1 MIISRLIPKGSKTF
15 KQINKRIDTYHL
27 FISNNYVLNL
37 LGVWTVTVAGYAFL
51 IGQIDRYS
59 YWSWNGFPECLIKII
74 LTTFPVSPLFVP
86 SNQLEWINKAEN
98 SEADGLILDLED
110 SVPTSE
116 KNRTRKGLA
125 EYLSSEEIKKPFFI
139 RTNPLSSSDGEE
151 DIALFQNIFKNFL
164 GLIIPKI
171 ESPKE
176 LSCLKDET
184 KVILLIETPL
194 ALEAL
199 SSLTKDK
206 KVIGLALGG
215 ADLSAELG
223 SDMSWDALL
232 MARSMIVMQA
242 SKLGLL
248 TIDSP
253 FMDINDENLLAEEI
267 LFGKLSKSGGIAYVD
282 LVDSEISVRFKEN
295 NKKKEKVK
303 N

>member
-1 MIISRLIPKGSKTF
+1 
-15 KQINKRIDTYHL
+15 
-27 FISNNYVLNL
+27 
-37 LGVWTVTVAGYAFL
+37 
-51 IGQIDRYS
+51 
-59 YWSWNGFPECLIKII
+59 

-116 KNRTRKGLA
+116 KNKTRKGLA

-232 MARSMIVMQA
+232 MARSMIVIEA
-242 SKLGLL
+242 SKQNLL

-253 FMDINDENLLAEEI
+253 FMEINAEDQLAEES
-267 LFGKLSKSGGIAYVD
+267 LKAKSMGFNSKFAIHPKQAKIIRERFLPTQQEVEEAKNIVEAYNSSKGGV
-282 LVDSEISVRFKEN
+282 ISVDGKMIDEPVIRLM
-295 NKKKEKVK
+295 KKRLFLAGVVLKK
-303 N
+303 

>member
-1 MIISRLIPKGSKTF
+1 M
-15 KQINKRIDTYHL
+15 
-27 FISNNYVLNL
+27 
-37 LGVWTVTVAGYAFL
+37 
-51 IGQIDRYS
+51 
-59 YWSWNGFPECLIKII
+59 
-74 LTTFPVSPLFVP
+74 TTFPVSPLFVP

-116 KNRTRKGLA
+116 KSKTRKGLA
-125 EYLSSEEIKKPFFI
+125 NYLSTKEIKKPFFI
-139 RTNPLSSSDGEE
+139 RINPLSSSDGEE
-151 DIALFQNIFKNFL
+151 DIALFQNTFKNFL

-176 LSCLKDET
+176 LSCLKEET

-194 ALEAL
+194 ALEGL
-199 SSLTKDK
+199 SLLTKDK

-232 MARSMIVMQA
+232 MARSMIIIEA
-242 SKLGLL
+242 SKQDLL

-253 FMDINDENLLAEEI
+253 FMEINSEDQLAEES
-267 LFGKLSKSGGIAYVD
+267 LRAKSMGFNSKFAIHPKQAKIIRERFLPTQREVEEAKSIVEAYNNSKGGV
-282 LVDSEISVRFKEN
+282 ISVDGKMVDEPVIRLM
-295 NKKKEKVK
+295 KKRLFLAGVVLKR
-303 N
+303 

>member
-1 MIISRLIPKGSKTF
+1 
-15 KQINKRIDTYHL
+15 
-27 FISNNYVLNL
+27 
-37 LGVWTVTVAGYAFL
+37 
-51 IGQIDRYS
+51 
-59 YWSWNGFPECLIKII
+59 

-116 KNRTRKGLA
+116 KSKTRKGLA
-125 EYLSSEEIKKPFFI
+125 DYLSSKEIKKPFFI
-139 RTNPLSSSDGEE
+139 RINPLSSSDGEE
-151 DIALFQNIFKNFL
+151 DIALFQNTFKNFL

-194 ALEAL
+194 ALESL
-199 SSLTKDK
+199 PLLTKDK

-242 SKLGLL
+242 SKHGLL

-253 FMDINDENLLAEEI
+253 FMQINDEKLLAEESRKAKSI
-267 LFGKLSKSGGIAYVD
+267 GFNSKFAIHPKQAKIIKERFLPTEEELEEARKIIEAYSNSKGGV
-282 LVDSEISVRFKEN
+282 ISVDGKMVDEPIVRLM
-295 NKKKEKVK
+295 KKRLWLSGKDLESE
-303 N
+303 